1 MERFEYLQPIDKMER
16 ISRNELATRLD
27 EIMALID
34 KNNVGYVISD
44 EGKDDLVMCP
54 ANWFLCTFD
63 DDFGCMI
70 NSALRYAIGRETYMP
85 STVMA
90 YVRRNIH
97 VMDSRTIYV
106 MIEDIERELSDD
118 ELPFRAD
125 WEKFH
130 DDLKL
135 HYSAMIRK
143 GEEQATSATE

>member
-54 ANWFLCTFD
+54 ASWFLSTFD
-63 DDFGCMI
+63 DDFGCMV

-85 STVMA
+85 STVMSF
-90 YVRRNIH
+90 VRRNIH

-106 MIEDIERELSDD
+106 MIEDIERELSD
-118 ELPFRAD
+118 EQLPYRAD
-125 WEKFH
+125 WANFC

-135 HYSAMIRK
+135 HYAAMISK
-143 GEEQATSATE
+143 NEERDIEGT